1 MQTPNSQQSTANSQ
15 QSTVNSQRLNIEVI
29 SAGAGSGKTYTL
41 TQRMVALLQ
50 NGVRPAG
57 IMATT
62 FTKKAAAELQERVR
76 LKLLEAGMAEA
87 ANELGEALIGTV
99 HSIGT
104 RLLQRFAFEAGV
116 SPLVEIIADGDE
128 QRLFNESLSQVLTE
142 PRIERMNLLADRLG
156 LTKKS
161 IGEAYDWRRDIRQLT
176 DVARANNFDKKIL
189 ETSKQHSWQKF
200 ERLLPPAQ
208 NIDPIVWNNR
218 LLAAIDQTV
227 AALDANEADATKTTR
242 DAAEV
247 LRQFQ
252 NQLKYRGE
260 LYWHEWVKI
269 AKTNPGAK
277 SRDLMEELRQ
287 IALSH
292 DEHPQFRED
301 VRGYIELV
309 FDIAS
314 DALHEYEQ
322 YKKKRGLIDYTD
334 METYVSSLL
343 RVKTVRETLREELD
357 LLLVDEFQDTSPI
370 QLDIFLQISQLAR
383 HSIWVGDPKQSIY
396 GFRGAEPALMQAII
410 RATGGVKDE
419 NILKK
424 SWRSRPDIVYAT
436 NAIFE
441 RAFEGMPREQIV
453 LAPANE
459 EPSTVN
465 SQRSTV
471 NGQQSTVNSQQSTVV
486 GLALAHWHFRSD
498 LDEKKVPGA
507 PWFDNCIADQ
517 VRILLERK
525 PVIFNKKRDEARPI
539 RPGDIA
545 ILCRSNRQCLSMA
558 DALHRM
564 GLKAAIARNGLLET
578 PEAKLAVACLKYL
591 LTPSDS
597 LAAAEILF
605 LTGSMDLEEIVE
617 RRLKYL
623 SENADSP
630 VYGGGWGDALLLNQ
644 LLALRPRTADLSAS
658 EILSLV
664 LEELDLRRAAIQ
676 LGNPDQRLDNLDR
689 LRRYALDY
697 ESACQRLHSA
707 ASLGGFLLWLNQ
719 LADNELDAQGS
730 GETDD
735 AVKVLTYHR
744 SKGLEYPLTIC
755 HSLEQNLKEQVWGL
769 NLASEVEEPDLDNI
783 LGNRWLRFW
792 VNPYADQ
799 LRGTRLEETLLQT
812 EEWAE
817 ARRTALEEEARL
829 LYVGLTRARDYL
841 VFPTTAKGTGWLN
854 RVFSHGDESI
864 PTLDPHSDETPF
876 YHAGMP
882 ILIETEIAYKPKDFP
897 ACPPD
902 ESPVRYHA
910 ARQGKSPQIRPPLLI
925 DTQHELPPGIQ
936 PTLGEPVAWGSWLE
950 FKGEYAPA
958 IGKAVQSFLI
968 ADSLTPDPS
977 PNGEGRPN
985 GEGSV
990 YSMRLAIAQKQLQIR
1005 GVAEQVSAEHL
1016 LRQSEALGAFLE
1028 KKFQP
1033 KKVLGRYAAEGL
1045 TPGPSPNG
1053 EGRSRLL
1060 KLEASLFLETENGAV
1075 VIVFAP
1081 FTEGMKKWRQQA
1093 IGLAPGL
1100 AWWREFLH
1108 ANRSDGLVL
1117 SDRSVECWVVFPME
1131 GQAVEMGF

>member
-1 MQTPNSQQSTANSQ
+1 MQTPSSQQPTSLPDRQAVSQ
-15 QSTVNSQRLNIEVI
+15 RPTGQAGDQRLNIEVI

-41 TQRMVALLQ
+41 TQRMVALLR

-76 LKLLEAGMAEA
+76 VNLLKEGMTEA

-128 QRLFNESLSQVLTE
+128 QRLFNESLSQVLSIS
-142 PRIERMNLLADRLG
+142 RIERMNLLADRLG

-161 IGEAYDWRRDIRQLT
+161 IGEPYDWRRDIRNLT
-176 DVARANNFDKKIL
+176 DTARANNFDKRIL
-189 ETSKQHSWQKF
+189 ETSKMRSWQAF
-200 ERLLPPAQ
+200 EKLLPPVQ
-208 NIDPIVWNNR
+208 NTDPVTWNNR

-227 AALDANEADATKTTR
+227 AALDANEADGTKTTR

-252 NQLKYRGE
+252 NQLKDREE

-277 SRDLMEELRQ
+277 SRDLMEPLRQ

-292 DEHPQFRED
+292 EEHPQFRED

-309 FDIAS
+309 FDIAA
-314 DALHEYEQ
+314 DALNEYEQ

-343 RVKTVRETLREELD
+343 RVETVRETLRTELD

-383 HSIWVGDPKQSIY
+383 QSIWVGDPKQSIY

-410 RATGGVKDE
+410 RATGGVRDE

-441 RAFEGMPREQIV
+441 RAFEGMPKEQIV
-453 LAPANE
+453 LEPVHGGRWTVHGERPVGNAELDDRPPSSVNR
-459 EPSTVN
+459 EPSTVEHAP
-465 SQRSTV
+465 STV
-471 NGQQSTVNSQQSTVV
+471 HREPSTEP
-486 GLALAHWHFRSD
+486 GLALSHWHFRSE

-507 PWFDNCIADQ
+507 PWFDNCIADH

-525 PVIFNKKRDEARPI
+525 PLVFNKKRDQTRPI

-558 DALHRM
+558 DALHRA

-591 LTPSDS
+591 LTPSDA

-605 LTGSMDLEEIVE
+605 LTGSMDLEQIVE
-617 RRLKYL
+617 SRLKYL
-623 SENADSP
+623 AEHGHNPAP
-630 VYGGGWGDALLLNQ
+630 PLWGISGVLLD
-644 LLALRPRTADLSAS
+644 LRPRTADLSAS
-658 EILSLV
+658 EILNLV
-664 LEELDLRRAAIQ
+664 LEELDLRRAVVQ

-719 LADNELDAQGS
+719 LAANELDAQGS

-769 NLASEVEEPDLDNI
+769 NLVSEVEEPDLDNI

-799 LRGTRLEETLLQT
+799 LRGTRLEETLLET

-841 VFPTTAKGTGWLN
+841 VLPTTAKGTGWLN

-882 ILIETEIAYKPKDFP
+882 IPIQTEIAHKPKDFP
-897 ACPPD
+897 ETLPD
-902 ESPVRYHA
+902 ESPLKYHA
-910 ARQGKSPQIRPPLLI
+910 ARQGKSPQTRPPLLI
-925 DTQHELPPGIQ
+925 DTQHEMPPGFQ
-936 PTLGEPVAWGSWLE
+936 PTFGEPIVWGNWLE
-950 FKGEYAPA
+950 FRGEYSLT
-958 IGKAVQSFLI
+958 IGRAVQTFLI
-968 ADSLTPDPS
+968 ADSPELS
-977 PNGEGRPN
+977 PAQ
-985 GEGSV
+985 
-990 YSMRLAIAQKQLQIR
+990 RLAIVQKQLQIR

-1016 LRQSEALGAFLE
+1016 LRQSEALRAFLD

-1033 KKVLGRYAAEGL
+1033 KKVLGKYSAE
-1045 TPGPSPNG
+1045 SFQDK
-1053 EGRSRLL
+1053 RLL
-1060 KLEASLFLETENGAV
+1060 KLEADLFLETEHGAV
-1075 VIVFAP
+1075 VIAFAP
-1081 FTEGMKKWRQQA
+1081 FAEGMKKWKPQA
-1093 IGLAPGL
+1093 LALAPSL
-1100 AWWREFLH
+1100 AWWRELQK
-1108 ANRSDGLVL
+1108 RSL
-1117 SDRSVECWVVFPME
+1117 RCWVVFPME
-1131 GQAVEMGF
+1131 GQGVELGFQKQ